1 MGPLPEWSTL
11 PSLLCTW
18 SFFRS
23 PMRVMYFYRGR
34 RTCFPSAV
42 DFTFCNRIEYFIAL
56 VDVFRGVTVY
66 GGGRTCYPTAFKYV
80 HFFTF

>member
-1 MGPLPEWSTL
+1 MGPFPEWSTL
-11 PSLLCTW
+11 PSLLCTT

-23 PMRVMYFYRGR
+23 PMLVMVFYRGR

-42 DFTFCNRIEYFIAL
+42 DFAFCNRIEYFIAI

-66 GGGRTCYPTAFKYV
+66 GGGRTCFPTAFEYM

>member
-1 MGPLPEWSTL
+1 MDPRPEWYTL

-23 PMRVMYFYRGR
+23 PMRVMDSYRGR

-42 DFTFCNRIEYFIAL
+42 DFTFGNRIVYFIAI

-66 GGGRTCYPTAFKYV
+66 GGGRTCFPTAVEYM